1 MSANGNYAKSTMYGS
16 LAYDL
21 SNTAVYPD
29 EGAYAPPRRKIV
41 IPAPPEIKEQVSV
54 ASAVKS
60 KQSVAPLSIIGYAC
74 AAVLVVFCL
83 MAKVQLTAVTDA
95 AVGLEQQM
103 SELEVAQ
110 NRLLIDYESAFNLT
124 EIEEYATS
132 ELGMQRPRD
141 EQVFYLDS
149 TIPDKAVIIDS
160 SSEKDGFGNRIFD
173 LLAAIAEYFR

>member
-1 MSANGNYAKSTMYGS
+1 MSADSSYVKGTMYTS

-29 EGAYAPPRRKIV
+29 EGIYAPPQRKIV
-41 IPAPPEIKEQVSV
+41 IPAPPEIAEEVSTNT
-54 ASAVKS
+54 STRY
-60 KQSVAPLSIIGYAC
+60 KQSIAPLSIIGFAC

-83 MAKVQLTAVTDA
+83 MAKIQLTAVTDE
-95 AVGLEQQM
+95 AVGLEQQLT
-103 SELEVAQ
+103 EFEVAQ
-110 NRLLIDYESAFNLT
+110 NRLLIEYESAFNLT

-132 ELGMQRPRD
+132 QLGMQRPRD

-160 SSEKDGFGNRIFD
+160 SSDTDSFGNRLFD
-173 LLAAIAEYFR
+173 LLASIAEYFR